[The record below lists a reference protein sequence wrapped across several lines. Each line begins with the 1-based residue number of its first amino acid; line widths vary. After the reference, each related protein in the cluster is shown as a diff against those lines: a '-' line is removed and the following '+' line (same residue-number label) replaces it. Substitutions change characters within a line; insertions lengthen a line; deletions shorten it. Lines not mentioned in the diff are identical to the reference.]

1 MAKKKDIPALLL
13 SLVTTLLLLGGGFW
27 WVTRHT
33 DLGRSLSQS
42 LPKVGP
48 TSSQPNSS
56 SQTPTDQRLSV
67 GEKSL
72 VTSVTSPDKE
82 AGVGAIASGNYAQ
95 AVTALEA
102 ALQQNRNDPES
113 LIYLN
118 NARIGTQKS
127 LTLAVAVPTTAEAD
141 TAQEILRG
149 VAQAQQQINAT
160 GGITGVPLRIA
171 IANDDNDPAI
181 ATQVAQAL
189 VNDTTVLG
197 VIGHFSSDT
206 SLAAAQVYQQSGL
219 VMVSPTSTSTRL
231 SGFGNTI
238 FRTVPSDRF
247 TATTLSRY
255 LINSAKRENA
265 ALYFNANSDYSRSL
279 KDEFTTAL
287 LSDGGQVV
295 AEINAADP
303 GFNAQASL
311 QQATQQGADVIV
323 LATNTATLNQALQII
338 AANQNRLPIA
348 GGDDLY
354 TPKLLQQ
361 GGQNATD
368 MVVAVPW
375 ILLSNPNTPFVSTA
389 RQLWGG
395 DVNWRTAMAYDAALA
410 LVAGLAPNPTRAGL
424 QSTLSG
430 SGFTAQGATGAIR
443 FLPSGDRNQ
452 AMQLVKVEPG
462 SRSGFGYD
470 FIPVNP

>member
-1 MAKKKDIPALLL
+1 MAKKNEIPALIL
-13 SLVTTLLLLGGGFW
+13 SFATTLVLLAGGLW
-27 WVTRHT
+27 WVARYT

-42 LPKVGP
+42 LPQGGP
-48 TSSQPNSS
+48 ILGSKSS
-56 SQTPTDQRLSV
+56 SKIPLDERLSV
-67 GEKSL
+67 GERLL
-72 VTSVTSPDKE
+72 VTSITSADKE
-82 AGVGAIASGNYAQ
+82 AGIRAIASGNYAE

-102 ALQQNRNDPES
+102 ALRQNRNDPES

-127 LTLAVAVPTTAEAD
+127 LTLAVAVPTIAEAD

-149 VAQAQQQINAT
+149 VAQAQQQINTT

-171 IANDDNDPAI
+171 IANDDNDPAV

-189 VNDTTVLG
+189 TNDRSVLG
-197 VIGHFSSDT
+197 VIGHFSSGT

-231 SGFGNTI
+231 SGFGNAI

-265 ALYFNANSDYSRSL
+265 ALYFNANSDYSKSL
-279 KDEFTTAL
+279 RDEFTTAL

-295 AEINAADP
+295 AEINVADP

-311 QQATQQGADVIV
+311 QQATQQGANVIV
-323 LATNTATLNQALQII
+323 LATTTTTLNQALQII
-338 AANQNRLPIA
+338 AVNQNRLPIA

-354 TPKLLQQ
+354 TSKLLQQ

-375 ILLSNPNTPFVSTA
+375 ILLSNPNTPFVSKA

-395 DVNWRTAMAYDAALA
+395 DVNWRTAMAYDATLA
-410 LVAGLAPNPTRAGL
+410 MVAGLVPDPSRKGL

-452 AMQLVKVEPG
+452 AMQLVRVEAG

-470 FIPVNP
+470 FIPVKP